1 MLPALRPVALLSVL
15 FLLLATVSAFV
26 RPASVVSRSNGT
38 PKRGVRGLSLGVG
51 RCRSPSAPFDPGI
64 FHPRTPTHQLPTRTR
79 ARATCTMAAA
89 TATQHVVVGK
99 GRVGEALQKMLPAGS
114 TVMVGRDDAIP
125 VDGTGPIYVATRND
139 DLAAVIDKT
148 PANRRKDLVFMQN
161 GWLGSFLEG
170 YGLQDNTQV
179 RAYVGRERKC

>member
-1 MLPALRPVALLSVL
+1 
-15 FLLLATVSAFV
+15 
-26 RPASVVSRSNGT
+26 
-38 PKRGVRGLSLGVG
+38 
-51 RCRSPSAPFDPGI
+51 
-64 FHPRTPTHQLPTRTR
+64 
-79 ARATCTMAAA
+79 MAAA

-125 VDGTGPIYVATRND
+125 ADGTGPIYVATRND

-161 GWLGSFLEG
+161 GWLGAFLEG
-170 YGLQDNTQV
+170 YGLQGNTQV
-179 RAYVGRERKC
+179 RAYLGEST